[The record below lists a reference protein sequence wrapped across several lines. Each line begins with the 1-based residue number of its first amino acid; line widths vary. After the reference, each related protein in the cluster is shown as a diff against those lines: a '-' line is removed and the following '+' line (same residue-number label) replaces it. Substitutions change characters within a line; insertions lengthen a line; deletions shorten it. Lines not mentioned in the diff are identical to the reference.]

1 VHVFGTE
8 STGTL
13 DTIVFLWSWYF
24 LCVFF
29 MLCAQVNIMFLM
41 LLWVCILNSLPDHGT
56 VPKYHALEHT
66 THSNIYPKGRGFD
79 SHRGQGNDSACPVW
93 IHTQSNIIETLC
105 SPEYIT

>member
-41 LLWVCILNSLPDHGT
+41 LLWVCILKTTARFRN
-56 VPKYHALEHT
+56 T
-66 THSNIYPKGRGFD
+66 THSN
-79 SHRGQGNDSACPVW
+79 
-93 IHTQSNIIETLC
+93 QSIGLVSQRSRVRFPLWSGKRFSLSGVDTHSE
-105 SPEYIT
+105 